1 MGMQRREFIGLV
13 GSLAAGWSG
22 IAHAQQPVKTRRI
35 GVLFALPEDDRQ
47 AHSRLA
53 AFRGELKKLGWAD
66 IAIDARY
73 VPSNDAETHQRCA
86 KELVALQPD
95 LILAQ
100 NTDAT
105 RALLEQTRAIPIIFT
120 IVADPIGNGFV
131 ASFPRPGGNVTGFV
145 TSEPTLGGK
154 WLELLKEIS
163 PTVTRVLVP
172 FNTATASAEY
182 WLAPLK
188 STAALLGIDVSAVF
202 IHDTAELEAA
212 IVAHARTPQGGLVVF
227 PDAYITG
234 HRAEMTALAARC
246 GLPAIYPFRFFAESG
261 GLVAYGAD
269 LLDNFRRAA
278 IYADRI
284 LKGEKVSELPVQ
296 APEKFELVINLR
308 VAKALGVEV
317 PASVIARAD
326 EVIE

>member
-1 MGMQRREFIGLV
+1 MQRREFIGLV

-120 IVADPIGNGFV
+120 IVADPIGNG
-131 ASFPRPGGNVTGFV
+131 
-145 TSEPTLGGK
+145 
-154 WLELLKEIS
+154 LELLKEIS